1 MFILTWA
8 AQIGGEATIIHLELI
23 EGVLFPMARTTSAR
37 SKKANPTNGDKPA
50 ASSNVRVITAPN
62 SLEDE
67 IRTRAYALYEQ
78 EGHQPGRD
86 QEYWLRAESE
96 IMERYGLRRA

>member
-1 MFILTWA
+1 
-8 AQIGGEATIIHLELI
+8 
-23 EGVLFPMARTTSAR
+23 MARATSAR
-37 SKKANPTNGDKPA
+37 TKKANPINGDKHA
-50 ASSNVRVITAPN
+50 ESSKVTVITAPN

-78 EGHQPGRD
+78 EGYQQGRD

-96 IMERYGLRRA
+96 ILERYGLRRA

>member
-1 MFILTWA
+1 
-8 AQIGGEATIIHLELI
+8 
-23 EGVLFPMARTTSAR
+23 MARTTSAR
-37 SKKANPTNGDKPA
+37 TKKASPINGDKPE
-50 ASSNVRVITAPN
+50 SSKVTVITAPS

-78 EGHQPGRD
+78 EGRQQGRD

-96 IMERYGLRRA
+96 ILERYGSRRA